1 MLLVLD
7 HVQKS
12 AFAPAHDILLNN
24 SPAREKEAERQN
36 HLHLGLDDVEGG
48 RNFGELQ
55 AFPDS
60 VPAHENEKDIESNPD
75 EIADNAEDHTQF
87 QGYGAELGRDAH
99 MRAALDGECR
109 RKEDRPD
116 EAVAGELFRPGK

>member
-12 AFAPAHDILLNN
+12 AFAPAHDILLND

-36 HLHLGLDDVEGG
+36 HLHFGLNDMQCG
-48 RNFGELQ
+48 RYFGELQ

-60 VPAHENEKDIESNPD
+60 VPAHENEKDIDDLLGE
-75 EIADNAEDHTQF
+75 ADKV
-87 QGYGAELGRDAH
+87 
-99 MRAALDGECR
+99 GE
-109 RKEDRPD
+109 
-116 EAVAGELFRPGK
+116 